1 MSGPCLSSSVADH
14 PLRPA
19 TRLSLG
25 GPLPR
30 QLADRPRAPPQSP
43 SQALAGRGCPPP
55 PHPVLI
61 QVSLGYSGLKGRL
74 LTCYAPVCRSSIAT
88 VARLACLNHAASVHS
103 EPGSNSPKILPKQV
117 FEGSDPGIRTI
128 FIISVPSEYAGD
140 KCIRVFNFWSNPRSL
155 SPGSPGVRFD

>member
-1 MSGPCLSSSVADH
+1 MSGPCLRSSVADH

-61 QVSLGYSGLKGRL
+61 QVSLGYSGFKGRL
-74 LTCYAPVCRSSIAT
+74 LTCYAPVCRSGIAT

-103 EPGSNSPKILPKQV
+103 EPGSNSPKIRPLRAGCYESP
-117 FEGSDPGIRTI
+117 DPGIRTSLLTHQVNHWYLSSCVT
-128 FIISVPSEYAGD
+128 ISG
-140 KCIRVFNFWSNPRSL
+140 NPRENTV
-155 SPGSPGVRFD
+155 GSPGYKG